1 MTAFCINPGRCAFC
15 TASRMG
21 VETQINKRG
30 HIMKYF
36 DTESGEFVSLDE
48 LRAAYEESD
57 MKADGIGFLRW
68 LDEITGKNGTIEKV
82 PETL

>member
-1 MTAFCINPGRCAFC
+1 
-15 TASRMG
+15 
-21 VETQINKRG
+21 
-30 HIMKYF
+30 MKYY